1 MSDRSE
7 LMAKLLA
14 LPEYERE
21 DIALRLLESLEETV
35 SQAEWSTAWRK
46 ELARRWAEIEAGTA
60 VLVDWRDAIADIR
73 KSLETQSFQSPRT

>member
-14 LPEYERE
+14 LPEDERE
-21 DIALRLLESLEETV
+21 DIALRLLDSLKEAV
-35 SQAEWSTAWRK
+35 SPAEWSAAWRE

-60 VLVDWRDAIADIR
+60 VTVDWRDSIAEAR
-73 KSLETQSFQSPRT
+73 KMLGQRIDS